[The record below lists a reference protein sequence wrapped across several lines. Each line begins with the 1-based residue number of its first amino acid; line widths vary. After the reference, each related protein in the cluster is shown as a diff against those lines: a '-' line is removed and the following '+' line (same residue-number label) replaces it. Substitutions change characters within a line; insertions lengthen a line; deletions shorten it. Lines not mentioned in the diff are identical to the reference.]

1 MFSPAASVLL
11 TPLARSRNNL
21 LLSMRRRKMKIISK
35 ILIAYDG
42 SACSDA
48 ALNDLKRAG
57 LSFALESVVVT
68 VAYIILPPPD
78 DALPADDRPVNRIP
92 RVEKY
97 AQACGEKAIK
107 DARAFAERAAERV
120 KATFP
125 GWDVRPEVCC
135 DAPTWAII
143 KMAYSGNP
151 GLILVGSHRHSVVGG
166 RLILGSVSQR
176 VLYEARC
183 SVRVARCSDEHREGP
198 VRIVVGFNG
207 SPGSELAV
215 EAVESRAWPEG
226 SEALIVTAL
235 DTQTPVSPDVPTEK
249 LRAAGLLTSGV
260 ARVGD
265 PTHILVDEA
274 KKWDADSIFVGTKD
288 IHGFRHLLHGS
299 VSAAVAA
306 RACCSVEVV
315 RPDRDVARTP

>member
-1 MFSPAASVLL
+1 
-11 TPLARSRNNL
+11 
-21 LLSMRRRKMKIISK
+21 MKIISK

-48 ALNDLKRAG
+48 ALNDLTRAG
-57 LSFALESVVVT
+57 LSSALEAVVVT

-78 DALPADDRPVNRIP
+78 DEQTADVRPAIRIP
-92 RVEKY
+92 SVEQH

-107 DARAFAERAAERV
+107 EARAFAERAAERV
-120 KATFP
+120 KAAFP

-135 DAPTWAII
+135 DAPAWAII
-143 KMAYSGNP
+143 KMAYSYNS
-151 GLILVGSHRHSVVGG
+151 GLILVGSHRHSAAGG

-183 SVRVARCSDEHREGP
+183 SVRVARCSEERREGP

-207 SPGSELAV
+207 SPSSELAV
-215 EAVESRAWPEG
+215 DVVESRAWPEG

-235 DTQTPVSPDVPTEK
+235 DTQTPISLDVPTEK

-260 ARVGD
+260 VREGD
-265 PTHILVDEA
+265 PTQILVNEA

-288 IHGFRHLLHGS
+288 IHGFQHLLHGN

-306 RACCSVEVV
+306 RASCSVEIV
-315 RPDRDVARTP
+315 RPERGLDRT